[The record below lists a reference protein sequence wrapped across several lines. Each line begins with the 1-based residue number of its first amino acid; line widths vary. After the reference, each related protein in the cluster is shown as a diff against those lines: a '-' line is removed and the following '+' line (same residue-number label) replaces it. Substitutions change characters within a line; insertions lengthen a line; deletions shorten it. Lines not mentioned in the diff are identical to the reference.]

1 MRVSPRP
8 LAEIV
13 ADVSGWEVRHFRI
26 TSNVLVGIAAI
37 LIGLGRVEE
46 SQAAFELGIAI
57 LVLAGGFRLMLESSA
72 WGRSKLITLHPKHFF
87 LDSWRQIDAEADAER
102 AAQPEGKYD
111 YRPLIALA
119 SGAICLAIMEYF
131 GHSTTFMAVIDHFDP
146 PFHDGPPT
154 NFAGTIRNGQFL
166 ELWEFV
172 WWSAFRVLGYLI
184 LPALVV
190 KLVFREKLR
199 DQGLETK
206 GFLEH
211 AWIYVLGYCVVFVCV
226 IFVSRNDEGFQTY
239 YPFYHYAGRSW
250 LDFGCWEV
258 LYAAQFFSL
267 EFFFRGFWLRAM
279 KRQLGS
285 YAIFAMVVPY
295 CMIHFGKPF
304 PETLAAIVAGVF
316 LGTLSMKTRSIW
328 SGFLIHVSV
337 AISMDLASLAVA
349 SDWPVEMW
357 PPGW

>member
-1 MRVSPRP
+1 VT
-8 LAEIV
+8 
-13 ADVSGWEVRHFRI
+13 DVRAPGWEIRHFRI
-26 TSNVLVGIAAI
+26 ASNVVLALAAVLAGVGRWQGMQSLVELAIALA
-37 LIGLGRVEE
+37 
-46 SQAAFELGIAI
+46 
-57 LVLAGGFRLMLESSA
+57 VLAGGFRLLFEVFPKTHP
-72 WGRSKLITLHPKHFF
+72 KLITLHPKHFF
-87 LDSWRQIDAEADAER
+87 LDTWRAIDAEAAAER
-102 AAQPEGKYD
+102 AAQPEGSYD
-111 YRPLIALA
+111 YRPLVALA
-119 SGAICLAIMEYF
+119 FGAVCLALMEYF
-131 GHSTTFMAVIDHFDP
+131 GHSTTFLQVLDYFDP
-146 PFHDGPPT
+146 PFHEGPPT

-172 WWSAFRVLGYLI
+172 WWSAFRVLGYLV
-184 LPALVV
+184 LPALLV
-190 KLVFREKLR
+190 KLAFRDRLR

-206 GFLEH
+206 GFLQH
-211 AWIYVLGYCVVFVCV
+211 AWIYVLGYAVVFVCV

-279 KRQLGS
+279 KRSLGS

-304 PETLAAIVAGVF
+304 PETLAAIIAGVF

-349 SDWPVEMW
+349 HDWPAQLW

>member
-1 MRVSPRP
+1 MSESVPVP
-8 LAEIV
+8 
-13 ADVSGWEVRHFRI
+13 GWEIRHFRI
-26 TSNVLVGIAAI
+26 ATNVVLATSAILAAI
-37 LIGLGRVEE
+37 GRLDGVWALVEL
-46 SQAAFELGIAI
+46 AIA
-57 LVLAGGFRLMLESSA
+57 LTVLAGGFRFLFEA
-72 WGRSKLITLHPKHFF
+72 FPATHARLITLHPKHFF
-87 LDSWRQIDAEADAER
+87 LDTWREIDADAAAER
-102 AAQPEGKYD
+102 AALPSDAYD
-111 YRPLIALA
+111 FRPVAALA
-119 SGAICLAIMEYF
+119 FGAICLAIMEYF
-131 GHSTTFMAVIDHFDP
+131 GHSTTFMNVVDHFDP
-146 PFHDGPPT
+146 PFHQGPPT
-154 NFAGTIRNGQFL
+154 NFLGRLRSSQFL
-166 ELWEFV
+166 ELGEFA

-184 LPALVV
+184 LPALLV
-190 KLVFREKLR
+190 KIGFRERIR

-206 GFLEH
+206 GFREH
-211 AWIYVLGYCVVFVCV
+211 AWIYVLGYCVVLVCV

-250 LDFGCWEV
+250 FDFGSWEV

-304 PETLAAIVAGVF
+304 PETLAAIAAGLF

-349 SDWPVEMW
+349 HDWPAQLW